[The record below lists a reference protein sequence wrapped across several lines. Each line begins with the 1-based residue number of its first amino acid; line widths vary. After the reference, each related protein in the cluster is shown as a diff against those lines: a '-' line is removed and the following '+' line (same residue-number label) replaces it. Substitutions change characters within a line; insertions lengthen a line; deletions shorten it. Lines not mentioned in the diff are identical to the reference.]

1 MAEESTGDN
10 KQGQLSPRSPGGGV
24 VGTGTGTGG
33 VPGVIIKPSSPRSPA
48 AKQPRRIKLTDQQ
61 LDVASKDELT
71 SKWREQE
78 SYIEL
83 LESQASVQEGEITSL
98 KESEEKFR
106 QQFTEASHREKIL
119 VRRLA
124 SKEQELQDY
133 VNQITELKAA
143 QTPSVSSL
151 RSALLDPAVNI
162 LIQKLRQEL
171 ITTKAKLEDT
181 QNELS
186 AWKFTPDS
194 NTGKRLMAKCRLL
207 YQENE
212 DLGRM
217 ISSGRIAKLEGELAL
232 QKSFSEEVKKSQ
244 SELDEFLQDLDEDVE
259 GMQSTIY
266 FLQQELRKAR
276 ESVTLLQQENLALK
290 SSPNENNLS
299 NGLSPHTPPIIK
311 KEEEPDEILD
321 TEITTKTH
329 VVEAEQYKEADED
342 GARTPPLKPQDRT
355 TTTATTTTVT
365 ASAQDNDE
373 SSSDSAALIIK
384 VENEELSDRDN
395 DDDNNDNNESKCGRT
410 LRRTKGAKSCSSG
423 SSSSGGDKTN
433 GDDSTSSRTTNT
445 LLRLRDRGDSRI
457 LDNRGDRG
465 DRERTKRDKSAHS
478 SDDDQQQQQPQQPQH
493 HQRDCGRLK
502 KKRRQSILSIDYNE
516 ADDDAIVLTN
526 GETLQSDP
534 E

>member
-1 MAEESTGDN
+1 MAEESTGDS
-10 KQGQLSPRSPGGGV
+10 KQGQLSPRSPSGAGVAGGV
-24 VGTGTGTGG
+24 VN
-33 VPGVIIKPSSPRSPA
+33 KPTSPRSPA
-48 AKQPRRIKLTDQQ
+48 AKPTRRVRLTDQQ
-61 LDVASKDELT
+61 LEAASKEELAG
-71 SKWREQE
+71 KWREQE
-78 SYIEL
+78 SYIEI
-83 LESQASVQEGEITSL
+83 LEAQASAQDAELTSL

-106 QQFTEASHREKIL
+106 QQFTEASYREKIL

-133 VNQITELKAA
+133 VSQITELKAA

-171 ITTKAKLEDT
+171 LTTKAKLEDT

-217 ISSGRIAKLEGELAL
+217 ISSGRIAKLEG
-232 QKSFSEEVKKSQ
+232 
-244 SELDEFLQDLDEDVE
+244 
-259 GMQSTIY
+259 MQSTIY

-290 SSPNENNLS
+290 SLPNENNLS

-311 KEEEPDEILD
+311 KEEEQDELENEVIMSKSLAI
-321 TEITTKTH
+321 EP
-329 VVEAEQYKEADED
+329 EEYKVDED
-342 GARTPPLKPQDRT
+342 GACTPPLKNQVAIPANQE
-355 TTTATTTTVT
+355 
-365 ASAQDNDE
+365 NDE

-384 VENEELSDRDN
+384 VENEELTDRE
-395 DDDNNDNNESKCGRT
+395 NEEDENKSGRT
-410 LRRTKGAKSCSSG
+410 LRRTKGAKCCSSG
-423 SSSSGGDKTN
+423 SSSAGDKTN
-433 GDDSTSSRTTNT
+433 GDDSTSSRTTNA
-445 LLRLRDRGDSRI
+445 LRLRDRGDCRTVDS
-457 LDNRGDRG
+457 RG

-478 SDDDQQQQQPQQPQH
+478 SDEEQH
-493 HQRDCGRLK
+493 HQIRDCGRLK
-502 KKRRQSILSIDYNE
+502 KKRRESILSIDYND